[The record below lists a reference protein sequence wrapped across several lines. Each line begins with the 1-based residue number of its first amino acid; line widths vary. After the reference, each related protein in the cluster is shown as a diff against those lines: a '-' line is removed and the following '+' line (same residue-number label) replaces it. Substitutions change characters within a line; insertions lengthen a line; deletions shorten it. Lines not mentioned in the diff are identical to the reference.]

1 MSCPDLIQITRL
13 HLVMATE
20 KNCNSQLLT
29 SLLLRWRAGDV
40 AAGDQLMDVTY
51 AELRKLAA
59 RYMRSERRGHTLQAT
74 ALIHEL
80 YIRLFAA
87 GPVQWEN
94 RTHFF
99 AVAARQLRRIVVNY
113 ARDRQ
118 AAKRGGK
125 QARLSLSD
133 VSLAVRTT
141 DVLEVDEA
149 LRRLEQLDSRAAE
162 VVELRYFGGLTE
174 TEAAEAIGISVA
186 TLRRDWDFA
195 RAWLVQQLK

>member
-1 MSCPDLIQITRL
+1 MESD
-13 HLVMATE
+13 
-20 KNCNSQLLT
+20 KNCNSHLLT
-29 SLLLRWRAGDV
+29 SLLLRWRAGDL

-59 RYMRSERRGHTLQAT
+59 RHMRSERRGHTLQAT

-87 GPVQWEN
+87 DPVHWES

-118 AAKRGGK
+118 AAKRGGR
-125 QARLSLSD
+125 QVRLSLSD
-133 VSLAVRTT
+133 VSLAVRTN

-149 LRRLEQLDSRAAE
+149 LRRLEQLDSRAAQ

-186 TLRRDWDFA
+186 TLKRDWDFA